1 MKVLAILLVL
11 NCAAVRSKVA
21 LYGEA
26 AAEAWARAH
35 GYTEA
40 QIVAARACLK
50 K

>member
-11 NCAAVRSKVA
+11 NCAAVRSK